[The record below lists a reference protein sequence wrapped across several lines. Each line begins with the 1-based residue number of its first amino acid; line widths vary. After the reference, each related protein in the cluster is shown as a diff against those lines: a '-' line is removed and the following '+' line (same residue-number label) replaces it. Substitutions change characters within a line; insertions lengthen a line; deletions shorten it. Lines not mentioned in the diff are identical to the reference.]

1 MEDIQTT
8 NAGDRHLLCGEP
20 ERGNLLSKA
29 DETVGQNLSLEKGV
43 VILMAGA
50 KVVIKPPYGSHGE
63 RAVWVSWM
71 EANPPSFY
79 GLPSFHTFL
88 YPANASW

>member
-1 MEDIQTT
+1 M
-8 NAGDRHLLCGEP
+8 
-20 ERGNLLSKA
+20 LSKA

-63 RAVWVSWM
+63 RAV
-71 EANPPSFY
+71 
-79 GLPSFHTFL
+79 
-88 YPANASW
+88 